1 MPTPQEL
8 EAVAVCALGE
18 SPPDLVLK
26 GQVLDV
32 YTGEVLP
39 EQVIGI
45 KGRWIAFV
53 GPQGEFPAE
62 GAIDL
67 GGLLLIPGLI
77 DAHAHLGTYGRPD
90 LMLEAAIPTGTTTVV
105 TEAIDL
111 VFKVGY
117 EGLLLFMEA
126 LGDQPVKV
134 LFTLPSLVTL
144 SPAAAERA
152 PGTEEL
158 LDLLQREDVL
168 GLGEAYWQEALR
180 TTGTYAFLS
189 SRALL
194 AHKRVEGHTA
204 GARGRKLQAYLAL
217 GPSSCHEPIR
227 AEEALE
233 RLRLGLHVM
242 VREGSVRR
250 DLEEVIKVKDL
261 GVDLRR
267 VVLVSDGLDPDE
279 LLDLGWMDYICQKAI
294 DLGLD
299 PVKAIQMATLNPAEH
314 FGVDQFLGGIAP
326 LKHADIVAVEGLRS
340 IRPRWVVSGGK
351 VVLEEGEV
359 RAKGRGFPFPRHRF
373 SIPPLSPSDLTPPV
387 RPPAKARA
395 IQLVTD
401 LVTREATLELGDLSA
416 KAEEDLAK
424 LVFVTEG
431 GMEVAF
437 LKGTGLRRGALATS
451 SVWEAYGVLGV
462 GIRDEDLC
470 LAVNRALELGG
481 GIVLVE
487 GGRVLEELPL
497 PLGSALSDLPLEEV
511 ALRLKALK
519 EKARGLG
526 FRSKNPLRTL
536 ETLTTPAIPFVRISE
551 RGIVDLRTGEVRP
564 PFEPSP

>member
-1 MPTPQEL
+1 MVSLLPTPEEL
-8 EAVAVCALGE
+8 EATAACALGQL
-18 SPPDLVLK
+18 PPDLVLK
-26 GQVLDV
+26 GPVLDV
-32 YTGEVLP
+32 YTKEVLP
-39 EQVIGI
+39 DRVVGI

-53 GPQGEFPAE
+53 GPEGEYPSE

-67 GGLLLIPGLI
+67 EGLLLIPGLI

-90 LMLEAAIPTGTTTVV
+90 LMLEAAIPTGTTTVI
-105 TEAIDL
+105 TEVIDL

-117 EGLLLFMEA
+117 EGILLLMEA
-126 LGDQPVKV
+126 LAEQPIKV

-144 SPAAAERA
+144 SPLARERA
-152 PGTEEL
+152 PSPEEL
-158 LDLLQREDVL
+158 LGLLQREDVL

-180 TTGTYAFLS
+180 EKAFYAFFNSQVLS
-189 SRALL
+189 

-204 GARGRKLQAYLAL
+204 GARGRRLQAYLAL
-217 GPSSCHEPIR
+217 GASSCHEPIR

-250 DLEEVIKVKDL
+250 DLQEVLKVKDM

-267 VVLVSDGLDPDE
+267 MVLVSDGLDPDD

-299 PVKAIQMATLNPAEH
+299 PIEAIRMATLNPAEH

-326 LKHADIVAVEGLRS
+326 LRHADIVAVEGLRA
-340 IRPRWVVSGGK
+340 IRPRWVISEGK

-359 RAKGRGFPFPRHRF
+359 KVKGKGFPFPRHRF
-373 SIPPLSPSDLTPPV
+373 SRPPLSPSDLAL
-387 RPPAKARA
+387 RPSLKARA
-395 IQLVTD
+395 IELVTD
-401 LVTREATLELGDLSA
+401 LVTREVVLELQDLFPN
-416 KAEEDLAK
+416 AEEDLAK

-431 GMEVAF
+431 GLQVA
-437 LKGTGLRRGALATS
+437 LIKGTGLKRGSLATS
-451 SVWEAYGVLGV
+451 SLWEAYGIVAV
-462 GIRDEDLC
+462 GLQDDDLC
-470 LAVNRALELGG
+470 LAINRVLELGG
-481 GIVLVE
+481 GIVLVD
-487 GGRVLEELPL
+487 GGRILEELPL
-497 PLGSALSDLPLEEV
+497 PLGSALSDLPLQEV

-526 FRSKNPLRTL
+526 FRSQNPLRTL
-536 ETLTTPAIPFVRISE
+536 ETLTTPAIPFLRISE
-551 RGIVDLRTGEVRP
+551 RGLVDLRTGETHL
-564 PFEPSP
+564 PFP